1 MKAIGK
7 SLSMSDGIYTHYR
20 LLHKFKTMN
29 KNARLDKIPQVS
41 WEDYKDRYGYHDAVK
56 TPIGRLRRYRMK
68 ATYNNNFTV

>member
-1 MKAIGK
+1 
-7 SLSMSDGIYTHYR
+7 
-20 LLHKFKTMN
+20 MN
-29 KNARLDKIPQVS
+29 KNARIDNIPQIS